1 MLILLIMSV
10 SLFIGIVIGSIIVTM
25 ITGAELKETE
35 KELDKFRGLYFNQ
48 LDQWK
53 DKYVDKT
60 PNLDN

>member
-1 MLILLIMSV
+1 M
-10 SLFIGIVIGSIIVTM
+10 FIGIVIGSIIVTM

-35 KELDKFRGLYFNQ
+35 KELAKFRELYFDQ
-48 LDQWK
+48 LNQWK

>member
-1 MLILLIMSV
+1 MSV